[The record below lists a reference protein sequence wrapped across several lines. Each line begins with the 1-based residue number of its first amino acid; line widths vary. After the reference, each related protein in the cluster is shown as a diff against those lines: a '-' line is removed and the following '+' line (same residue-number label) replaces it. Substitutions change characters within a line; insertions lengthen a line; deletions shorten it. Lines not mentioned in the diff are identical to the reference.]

1 MVNKVVLIG
10 RLTRDPNEL
19 RNSNSGDALF
29 SSFTLAVDNASSKE
43 DSKTNFI
50 PVVVF
55 NRTAEFVC
63 NYARK
68 GALVAVDGRLQQ
80 RSYQNKEGKT
90 VYVVEVV
97 ADSVQLL
104 ESKSVIESRN
114 KENAVVDIEDNLP
127 FE

>member
-19 RNSNSGDALF
+19 RNSSSGDVKF
-29 SSFTLAVDNASSKE
+29 SSFTLAVDNGSSKE
-43 DSKTNFI
+43 DSNTNFI
-50 PVVVF
+50 PVVLF

-68 GALVAVDGRLQQ
+68 GALVAVEGRLQQ

-90 VYVVEVV
+90 VNVVEVV

-104 ESKSVIESRN
+104 ESKNVVEARN
-114 KENAVVDIEDNLP
+114 KENAVAVTDDDLP
-127 FE
+127 F

>member
-19 RNSNSGDALF
+19 RNSSSGDVKF
-29 SSFTLAVDNASSKE
+29 SSFTLAVDNGSSKD
-43 DSKTNFI
+43 DSKANFI

-68 GALVAVDGRLQQ
+68 GALVAVEGRLQQ
-80 RSYQNKEGKT
+80 RSYQNKEGNT
-90 VYVVEVV
+90 VNVVEVV

-104 ESKSVIESRN
+104 ESKNVIEARN
-114 KENAVVDIEDNLP
+114 KENADVITDVDIP
-127 FE
+127 F